1 MPLLIDRNVL
11 LNEMESAIYEGPS
24 PDAFNNDVELATGVL
39 RIHADISEVS
49 DVVAITTIGEAEIA
63 KLATIPHWSGTATS
77 AISDGA
83 ITNPITIDGESV
95 TAKTGDIVQYQSSK
109 FIFNG
114 TKWQELGT
122 SVGTLKTITPADF
135 AYTTTTAVNAQPEC
149 ITEIR
154 SIDDIVKEKMD
165 EYRELM
171 RLQALGCKNCGGS
184 INRETMTCEYCGTG
198 YRN

>member
-1 MPLLIDRNVL
+1 MPLLIDRDVL
-11 LNEMESAIYEGPS
+11 LTEMESAVYEDPSLNVFNTAADLAAGAPRIY
-24 PDAFNNDVELATGVL
+24 
-39 RIHADISEVS
+39 ADTSEVS
-49 DVVAITTIGEAEIA
+49 GVVTITTIGETEIA
-63 KLATIPHWSGTATS
+63 KLANATHWLGVTAT
-77 AISDGA
+77 AISDGSTA
-83 ITNPITIDGESV
+83 NSITIDSATV
-95 TAKTGDIVQYQSSK
+95 TAVSGDIVQYQGSE

-135 AYTTTTAVNAQPEC
+135 AYTTTTAVNAKLDG

-171 RLQALGCKNCGGS
+171 RLQSLGCKNCGGS
-184 INRETMTCEYCGTG
+184 INRETMTCEYCGTR

>member
-1 MPLLIDRNVL
+1 MPLLIDRDVL
-11 LNEMESAIYEGPS
+11 LNELESAVYEGPS
-24 PDAFNNDVELATGVL
+24 PDVFNKAVELATGAP
-39 RIHADISEVS
+39 RIHADTSEVS
-49 DVVAITTIGEAEIA
+49 GVVTITTIGEAEIA
-63 KLATIPHWSGTATS
+63 KLATIPRWSGATTT

-83 ITNPITIDGESV
+83 TTNPITIGGESV
-95 TAKTGDIVQYQSSK
+95 SAKNGDIVQYQSSE

-122 SVGTLKTITPADF
+122 SVGTLQTITPADF
-135 AYTTTTAVNAQPEC
+135 AYTTTTAVNVQPEC

-184 INRETMTCEYCGTG
+184 INRETMTCEYCGTN